1 MKKIFG
7 YFKGVFKEGKR
18 IKWPVRS
25 QFVASV
31 AVVLCITIF
40 AAIFLALEDY
50 AGGILV
56 QQLRDAFSSLRG

>member
-1 MKKIFG
+1 MKKITG

-18 IKWPVRS
+18 IKWPKKDVFLPS
-25 QFVASV
+25 L

-40 AAIFLALEDY
+40 AAIFLAIEDY

-56 QQLRDAFSSLRG
+56 DQLRQAFESIRG

>member
-1 MKKIFG
+1 MRKITG

-18 IKWPVRS
+18 IKWPKRL
-25 QFVASV
+25 QFVPAV

-56 QQLRDAFSSLRG
+56 QQLRDAFSSMRG

>member
-1 MKKIFG
+1 MKKITD
-7 YFKGVFKEGKR
+7 YFKGVIKEARR
-18 IKWPVRS
+18 IKWPKKL
-25 QFVASV
+25 QFVPAV

-56 QQLRDAFSSLRG
+56 QQLRDAFSSIRG

>member
-1 MKKIFG
+1 MRKITG

-18 IKWPVRS
+18 IKWPKRL
-25 QFVASV
+25 QFVPAV

-56 QQLRDAFSSLRG
+56 

>member
-1 MKKIFG
+1 MKKVLG

-18 IKWPVRS
+18 VKWPKKRD
-25 QFVASV
+25 FFPAV

>member
-1 MKKIFG
+1 MHKIIG

-18 IKWPVRS
+18 IKWPKRL
-25 QFVASV
+25 QFVPAV
-31 AVVLCITIF
+31 TVVLCITIF

-56 QQLRDAFSSLRG
+56 QQLREAFSSLRG